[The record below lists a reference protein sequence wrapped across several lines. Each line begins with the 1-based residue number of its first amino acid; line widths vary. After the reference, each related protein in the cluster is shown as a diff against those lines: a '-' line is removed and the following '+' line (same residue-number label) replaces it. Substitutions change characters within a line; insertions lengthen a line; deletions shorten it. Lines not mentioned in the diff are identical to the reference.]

1 MKREYRI
8 IPASQVGRFCIQ
20 VRTLKGAVRSKWET
34 LPTIYSSELSAQE
47 AIKSL

>member
-1 MKREYRI
+1 MNSEYGI
-8 IPASQVGRFCIQ
+8 IPASQAGRFCIQ
-20 VRTLKGAVRSKWET
+20 VRTIKGAVKSKWET

>member
-8 IPASQVGRFCIQ
+8 IPASQAGRFCIQ
-20 VRTLKGAVRSKWET
+20 GRTLQGAVKSKWET